1 MNSKQIEQNLGFLG
15 QKLADMQIQATILIL
30 GGAVMV
36 TQIGNRKNTL
46 DIDIVIATNNPATY
60 QAIQR
65 AIKLVEQEKKT
76 FSHMAK

>member
-46 DIDIVIATNNPATY
+46 DIDIVLPQITRQLIRLSNEPSN
-60 QAIQR
+60 
-65 AIKLVEQEKKT
+65 LLSKKKN
-76 FSHMAK
+76 FLPHG